1 METSILITIIL
12 CRNKKLA
19 DTTYE
24 RKKSVLIILTPT
36 KQFFFVYKL
45 SF

>member
-19 DTTYE
+19 DTIYE
-24 RKKSVLIILTPT
+24 RKK
-36 KQFFFVYKL
+36 KAF
-45 SF
+45 